1 MSREEMIDDLVR
13 IRLYAMQDDSREQL
27 LEWIENSMYAE
38 YEDVDEKNLNL
49 QLTWH
54 SEGIFSEEI

>member
-1 MSREEMIDDLVR
+1 MIQCEL
-13 IRLYAMQDDSREQL
+13 EQL
-27 LEWIENSMYAE
+27 LEWLENSMYAE